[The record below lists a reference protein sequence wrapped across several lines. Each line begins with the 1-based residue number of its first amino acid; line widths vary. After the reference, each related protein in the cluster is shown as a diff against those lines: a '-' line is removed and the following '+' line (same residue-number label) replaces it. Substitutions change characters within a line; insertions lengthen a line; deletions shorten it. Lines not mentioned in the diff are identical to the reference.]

1 MEMAIPFIRFMSE
14 QDLLRHLI
22 QDAKAGDVASFERIV
37 DLHERVV
44 LGLAQKIL
52 LNREAAK
59 DAAQEVFIRLHKNLR
74 RLDEDRDLS
83 AWLYR
88 TTSNACFDILRRT
101 KQDLPL
107 DLLSDPADHA
117 LNPEELMTETQ
128 RRRLIFSALK
138 ELSPREREAVILRD
152 LEGHSTAEVARI
164 LDVTEGTVRCQISTG
179 RVKIK
184 NFVMAKPR
192 RRT

>member
-1 MEMAIPFIRFMSE
+1 MQMAIPLTRFMFE
-14 QDLLRHLI
+14 PDLLRHLI
-22 QDAKAGDVASFERIV
+22 QDAKAGDAGSFERIV
-37 DLHERVV
+37 RLHENLV
-44 LGLAQKIL
+44 LGLAQGIL

-74 RLDEDRDLS
+74 KLDEERDLS

-88 TTSNACFDILRRT
+88 TTSNACFDILRRA

-107 DLLSDPADHA
+107 DMVSDPADAA
-117 LNPEELMTETQ
+117 LNPEESMDAAQQ
-128 RRRLIFSALK
+128 RSLIFSALK
-138 ELSPREREAVILRD
+138 QLSPRERESVVLRD
-152 LEGHSTAEVARI
+152 LEGHSTAEVARF
-164 LDVTEGTVRCQISTG
+164 LNLTEGTVRSHISTG

-184 NFVMAKPR
+184 NFVTAQLR